1 MAERKTRVWLVSLAI
16 GCGTSL
22 ILTAAMLK
30 MSIGFWFPP
39 FWPGLFLARAFSL
52 VGHGQ
57 TWDGG
62 LTLALI
68 LAGNAAFYAWLFLRI
83 LRAEIHARG
92 HLSRYFLR

>member
-1 MAERKTRVWLVSLAI
+1 MAERKFRLWLVSLAI

-39 FWPGLFLARAFSL
+39 FWPGLFLALAFSI
-52 VGHGQ
+52 VSHGQ
-57 TWDGG
+57 SWDSVS
-62 LTLALI
+62 LALI